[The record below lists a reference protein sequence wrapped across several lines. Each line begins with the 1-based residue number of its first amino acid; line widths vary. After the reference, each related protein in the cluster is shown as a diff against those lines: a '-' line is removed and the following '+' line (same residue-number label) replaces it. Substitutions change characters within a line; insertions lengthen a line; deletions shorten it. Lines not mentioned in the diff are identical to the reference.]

1 MSTIIKARSGSGS
14 TSRVAYNLG
23 DISQQAERYLE
34 EARPEAD
41 QIVKKAHKSA
51 DGVRATAQQAGKEA
65 ALAAMKEAIGEEM
78 RTLMPALDQVIEDL
92 GRAKQGWLANWEK
105 QAIHLATA
113 IAGRILR
120 RELEQTP
127 EVTLPLVREALE
139 LAEGSTNIRVLLSP
153 KDMET
158 LGEQVEQLATS
169 ISRLGPT
176 EIVADP
182 TLAPG
187 GCRVETQRGVID
199 NSFEAQLDRIE
210 EELS

>member
-34 EARPEAD
+34 EARAEAD
-41 QIVKKAHKSA
+41 QIVKKAHESA
-51 DGVRATAQQAGKEA
+51 DAVRATAEQTGKEA

-78 RTLMPALDQVIEDL
+78 RTLMPALDLVIEDL

-113 IAGRILR
+113 IAGKILR

-139 LAEGSTNIRVLLSP
+139 LAEGSTHLRILLSP

-169 ISRLGPT
+169 ISRVGPT

-182 TLAPG
+182 TLTPG